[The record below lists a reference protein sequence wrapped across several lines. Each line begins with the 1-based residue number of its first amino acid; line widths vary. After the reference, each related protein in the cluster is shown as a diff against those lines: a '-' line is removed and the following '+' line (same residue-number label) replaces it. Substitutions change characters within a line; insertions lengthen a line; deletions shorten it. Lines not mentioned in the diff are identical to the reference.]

1 MDDEVVPAIILIV
14 KPTEQFFRSM
24 YSYWKTWNAMG
35 NPEGKK
41 KLKHFFVAIF
51 LLLC

>member
-14 KPTEQFFRSM
+14 KPIEQFFRSV

-35 NPEGKK
+35 NPKGKK
-41 KLKHFFVAIF
+41 IETFFCCCVET
-51 LLLC
+51 